1 MSFEVFVLEFC
12 LFDQCKSLKVCTTRT
27 IQHKRKQRYSHTCKA
42 KIFWKVSCTHSI
54 FLILLLLYLLF
65 ANFPSFVNNKKK
77 GKAKNKDNT
86 HTPSLTHRLA
96 WEKRYNNI
104 SKRLKTGIRLKP
116 KTVILLSLNNKKL
129 AKNT

>member
-1 MSFEVFVLEFC
+1 MQS
-12 LFDQCKSLKVCTTRT
+12 Q
-27 IQHKRKQRYSHTCKA
+27 
-42 KIFWKVSCTHSI
+42 KIFWKVSWTHSI
-54 FLILLLLYLLF
+54 FLILLLPYILF
-65 ANFPSFVNNKKK
+65 TNFPSFVNNKKR

-86 HTPSLTHRLA
+86 HTPSLTHRFT